1 MPRRTLALVGILTG
15 FATAANIAPSNPAST
30 PQVKKV
36 LTYLQ
41 NLGGQGILSGQ
52 LSMLN
57 EMVNDTSPRERY
69 QMARNGNRMPA
80 VYAANFGDWPMAYQD
95 SIIRTI
101 QHKWVKSN
109 GQQVLMLC
117 WHTVQP
123 DSPEDSGYAA
133 MSHFSA
139 DNPYPAWKID
149 SILKPGTTL
158 NVEHMKRVKRAGMYL
173 KQLDSSGI
181 PVIWRPY
188 HENNGAF
195 FWWGQQA
202 RFKELW
208 KQMYTY
214 YSDSLKLNNLIWAYS
229 MCYFGDGDRWI
240 DSLYP
245 GHKYVDLLGV
255 DIYAGSFGQDYHP
268 WIYQTLLSKAEGR
281 PIAITENGTMPNVPV
296 LKYTQPKWT
305 FFCTWFKYEV
315 DTMWVNDYYH
325 PAGYSLQNSDA
336 LYKAVYGDPYTLTRD
351 QIDFDLGPSSRVFLS
366 TGVSPT
372 GSGSIVSVPDSLGRY
387 SKGQKVSVTATPAPG
402 WVFTGWAGD
411 ATGRTNPL
419 EVTLDADRSVR
430 ASFAALKGTNLL
442 LNGKFSDSLV
452 GWGFSAWQTNAKAT
466 ASVEATDSSFHV
478 VVTGTSADP
487 WGTQLTQGLLLEQG
501 TTYEV
506 SFDVW
511 GDANAK
517 ISYGLG
523 ESSGLYRKIWSG
535 SDTLKAAILTV
546 RDTIVD
552 TLPTQTALRLEFN
565 LGAQTGNLWL
575 DNIKVARIS
584 GSDPIVGTVPRSMA
598 MIPTTSFKSSKSGI
612 TWSLSTPLSST
623 TTLTISR
630 LDGTTVR
637 TEILPSGSVSGS
649 VQFVERGTYLVRL
662 GDAPTFRVLLLH

>member
-1 MPRRTLALVGILTG
+1 MPRRALALVGILAG
-15 FATAANIAPSNPAST
+15 FAFSANIAPSNPNASA
-30 PQVKKV
+30 QVKKV

-57 EMVNDTSPRERY
+57 EQVNDTSPRERY
-69 QMARNGNRMPA
+69 HMARNGNRMPA
-80 VYAANFGDWPMAYQD
+80 VYASNFGDWPMKYQD
-95 SIIRTI
+95 SIIHTI
-101 QHKWVKSN
+101 EHKWAKAN
-109 GQQVLMLC
+109 GQQILKLC
-117 WHTVQP
+117 WHMVQP

-139 DNPYPAWKID
+139 SSPYPTWKID
-149 SILKPGTTL
+149 SILTPGTAL
-158 NVEHMKRVKRAGMYL
+158 NTEYMVRLKRAGMYL
-173 KQLDSSGI
+173 KQLDSAGI
-181 PVIWRPY
+181 PVIWRPF

-195 FWWGQQA
+195 FWWGQQP
-202 RFKELW
+202 RFKDLW
-208 KQMYTY
+208 KHMYAY
-214 YSDSLKLNNLIWAYS
+214 YTDSLKLNNLIWAYS

-245 GHKYVDLLGV
+245 GHKYADLLGV
-255 DIYAGSFGQDYHP
+255 DIYAGSYGQDYHP

-336 LYKAVYGDPYTLTRD
+336 LYKAVYGDSYTLTRE
-351 QIDFDLGPSSRVFLS
+351 QIDFDLAPSARVFLS

-372 GSGSIVSVPDSLGRY
+372 GSGSISTAPDSLGRY
-387 SKGQKVSVTATPAPG
+387 TKGQKVTVTATPAPG

-411 ATGRTNPL
+411 VSGLTNPL

-442 LNGKFSDSLV
+442 LNGKFSDSLI

-466 ASVEATDSSFHV
+466 ATIETSDSSFHAS
-478 VVTGTSADP
+478 VTGTSADP
-487 WGTQLTQGLLLEQG
+487 WGTQLTQGILLEQG

-535 SDTLKAAILTV
+535 ADTLKTTKLTV

-552 TLPTQTALRLEFN
+552 TLPSQTALRLEFN
-565 LGAQTGNLWL
+565 LGSQIGNLWL
-575 DNIKVARIS
+575 DNVTVARIS
-584 GSDPIVGTVPRSMA
+584 GNDPVVGITARRAKAAAAADFKATRTGLSWSLSAPLAKPVTLTVSRLDGSTLRSELLEA
-598 MIPTTSFKSSKSGI
+598 GSKSGI
-612 TWSLSTPLSST
+612 
-623 TTLTISR
+623 
-630 LDGTTVR
+630 
-637 TEILPSGSVSGS
+637 VSIP
-649 VQFVERGTYLVRL
+649 ERGAYLVRI
-662 GDAPTFRVLLLH
+662 GDAPAIQLLLLR